1 MTAFATSWGM
11 LSARGTTSE
20 GASLTGAAKT
30 EEVVN
35 TKAARKRVEAEEII
49 VEQTAI

>member
-30 EEVVN
+30 EVVN